1 MLTFFKSKICF
12 KVMKFAKSKKI
23 FYVFPLLLIAS
34 LILNQ
39 CGSITKKTL
48 ISTGLGCGAGL
59 ALGTIYDEVQRG
71 KESKDRK
78 KDIFAIFK
86 KKKEQNQGKI
96 VGLATGCLAGLGV
109 GLYLDLMYD
118 DIQNQFGSKGI
129 QLEKVPDENGETR
142 ELLVKMDG
150 DINFKVNSAELQGVA
165 RDNVAK
171 LKEALEAYPET
182 GVRIWGHTDK
192 TGSRSVNEK
201 LSYER
206 AKSVETFL
214 SLPSSR
220 IVEVKGWAWDRPI
233 DGTGASP
240 ANRRVE
246 VRIVPAK

>member
-1 MLTFFKSKICF
+1 MKKFTTLTLITTIGITSIFFS
-12 KVMKFAKSKKI
+12 
-23 FYVFPLLLIAS
+23 
-34 LILNQ
+34 Q

-59 ALGTIYDEVQRG
+59 ALGTIYDEAQR
-71 KESKDRK
+71 KKDSKDRR
-78 KDIFAIFK
+78 KDVFAIFK

-129 QLEKVPDENGETR
+129 QLEKVPDEKGETK

-150 DINFKVNSAELQGVA
+150 DINFQLNSAELQGVA
-165 RDNVAK
+165 KENVAK

-182 GVRIWGHTDK
+182 GVKIWGHTDK
-192 TGSRSVNEK
+192 SGTRAYNEK
-201 LSYER
+201 LSFDR
-206 AKSVETFL
+206 AKSVANYL
-214 SLPSSR
+214 NLASSR
-220 IVEVKGWAWDRPI
+220 VVEIKGWAWDKPI
-233 DGTGASP
+233 DETGKSP

-246 VRIVPAK
+246 VRIVPLN

>member
-1 MLTFFKSKICF
+1 MKKFTTLTLITTIGIISIFFSH
-12 KVMKFAKSKKI
+12 
-23 FYVFPLLLIAS
+23 
-34 LILNQ
+34 

-59 ALGTIYDEVQRG
+59 ALGTIYDEAQRK
-71 KESKDRK
+71 KESKDRR
-78 KDIFAIFK
+78 KDVFAIFK

-129 QLEKVPDENGETR
+129 QLEKVPDEKGETK

-150 DINFKVNSAELQGVA
+150 DINFQLNSAELQGVA
-165 RDNVAK
+165 KENVAK

-182 GVRIWGHTDK
+182 GVKIWGHTDK
-192 TGSRSVNEK
+192 SGTRAYNEK
-201 LSYER
+201 LSFER
-206 AKSVETFL
+206 AKSVANYL
-214 SLPSSR
+214 NLASSR
-220 IVEVKGWAWDRPI
+220 VVEIKGWAWDKPI
-233 DGTGASP
+233 DETGKSP

-246 VRIVPAK
+246 VRIVPLN

>member
-1 MLTFFKSKICF
+1 MKKYTTLTLITT
-12 KVMKFAKSKKI
+12 I
-23 FYVFPLLLIAS
+23 GIAS
-34 LILNQ
+34 IFFSH

-59 ALGTIYDEVQRG
+59 ALGTIYDEAQR
-71 KESKDRK
+71 KKDSKDRR
-78 KDIFAIFK
+78 KDVFAIFK

-129 QLEKVPDENGETR
+129 QLEKVPDEKGETK

-150 DINFKVNSAELQGVA
+150 DINFQLNSAELQGVA
-165 RDNVAK
+165 KENVAK

-182 GVRIWGHTDK
+182 GVKIWGHTDK
-192 TGSRSVNEK
+192 SGTRAYNEK
-201 LSYER
+201 LSFER
-206 AKSVETFL
+206 AKSVANYL
-214 SLPSSR
+214 NLAPSR
-220 IVEVKGWAWDRPI
+220 VVEIKGWAWDKPI
-233 DGTGASP
+233 DETGKSP

-246 VRIVPAK
+246 VRIVPLN

>member
-1 MLTFFKSKICF
+1 MVLGHCD
-12 KVMKFAKSKKI
+12 
-23 FYVFPLLLIAS
+23 S
-34 LILNQ
+34 L
-39 CGSITKKTL
+39 TKKTL

-71 KESKDRK
+71 KEAKDRK

-118 DIQNQFGSKGI
+118 DIQNQFGSRGI
-129 QLEKVPDENGETR
+129 QLEKVPDENGETK

-150 DINFKVNSAELQGVA
+150 DINFKINSAELEGVA
-165 RDNVAK
+165 KENVSK
-171 LKEALEAYPET
+171 LKEALESYPET
-182 GVRIWGHTDK
+182 GVKIWGHTDR
-192 TGSRSVNEK
+192 TGSRSVNER
-201 LSYER
+201 LSLER
-206 AKSVETFL
+206 AKSVANFL
-214 SLPSSR
+214 NLPSSR
-220 IVEVKGWAWDRPI
+220 VLEVKGWAWDRPI

-246 VRIVPAK
+246 VRIVPNK